1 MRSKGMTRY
10 SKCHEMVGV
19 PEVQFRKNWQSRDS
33 KAESTRGKGILVFD
47 SYVVA
52 TPVVDTWSQ
61 GMIILFHEEETST
74 NWRGGM
80 CYAGCEGLLN
90 VFLHGLLF
98 RV

>member
-1 MRSKGMTRY
+1 MFLRSSLEKTVAECRG
-10 SKCHEMVGV
+10 
-19 PEVQFRKNWQSRDS
+19 S

-47 SYVVA
+47 SYVVE
-52 TPVVDTWSQ
+52 TPVVDAWSQ

-74 NWRGGM
+74 NWRGGGM